1 MFHYQKVQ
9 LVTQFKIACKNQL
22 ILTSYFYP
30 GIIILCDSYWKKKKK
45 EKKIERW
52 GNSNQFLSL
61 YFFRFK
67 FDGQFKDKKSYNLNK
82 NKVDD

>member
-1 MFHYQKVQ
+1 MWF
-9 LVTQFKIACKNQL
+9 LL
-22 ILTSYFYP
+22 E
-30 GIIILCDSYWKKKKK
+30 KKKK